1 MPSDPSDS
9 SKQREGTSAV
19 RLDSWKEIA
28 AYLGRGERTAKRWES
43 ERSMPV
49 HRVPGD
55 GRGSVYALASELDE
69 WLTSRRAQ
77 GLDEADVGEK
87 TSAPIARNET
97 SGAGGRDCPIAGHI
111 AALAEHQLTA
121 NAGNLHAGRDAFRPG
136 WKTVLAATLVVAVGL
151 AAFAATHRSIIGA
164 VPHRLSSTFGS
175 GQSASVHPGPV
186 PVSDEEKARAH
197 ELYLKGRYEWNQR
210 TPDSLNRALDDF
222 TQAIVRDPN
231 SAEAYA
237 GMADTYNLQRIFS
250 TLPSGD
256 MYSRAIT
263 AARRAVELDDSLA
276 EGHRALAFAEVW
288 GARNFPEGYKE
299 FRRAIELN
307 PKDPLVH
314 LWFANAL
321 AIGKGTPE
329 EENQEAYRDAL
340 EEISKAQ
347 ELDPASHSI
356 LASKGIILYKA
367 GNKDEGEA
375 LLKQVERADPGLATV
390 HTNLAIIE
398 FERGNYPAYLAE
410 SEESAELHNDV
421 ALRELTAAVRAGY
434 AQGGERGLSKAL
446 FAKAESCD
454 PSTDLPRVWRAFA
467 CVHLGKNQEAL
478 QLLEEA
484 NANHDP
490 NFGFW
495 FSPAVYPA
503 WTPIENE
510 PRFRALLKK
519 INGQGA
525 LTQALASSARP
536 SDSAHLR
543 AASEQ
548 R

>member
-1 MPSDPSDS
+1 
-9 SKQREGTSAV
+9 
-19 RLDSWKEIA
+19 
-28 AYLGRGERTAKRWES
+28 
-43 ERSMPV
+43 
-49 HRVPGD
+49 
-55 GRGSVYALASELDE
+55 
-69 WLTSRRAQ
+69 
-77 GLDEADVGEK
+77 
-87 TSAPIARNET
+87 
-97 SGAGGRDCPIAGHI
+97 
-111 AALAEHQLTA
+111 
-121 NAGNLHAGRDAFRPG
+121 
-136 WKTVLAATLVVAVGL
+136 
-151 AAFAATHRSIIGA
+151 
-164 VPHRLSSTFGS
+164 
-175 GQSASVHPGPV
+175 
-186 PVSDEEKARAH
+186 
-197 ELYLKGRYEWNQR
+197 
-210 TPDSLNRALDDF
+210 
-222 TQAIVRDPN
+222 
-231 SAEAYA
+231 
-237 GMADTYNLQRIFS
+237 
-250 TLPSGD
+250 
-256 MYSRAIT
+256 
-263 AARRAVELDDSLA
+263 
-276 EGHRALAFAEVW
+276 
-288 GARNFPEGYKE
+288 
-299 FRRAIELN
+299 
-307 PKDPLVH
+307 
-314 LWFANAL
+314 
-321 AIGKGTPE
+321 
-329 EENQEAYRDAL
+329 
-340 EEISKAQ
+340 
-347 ELDPASHSI
+347 LDPASHSI